1 MFQIEE
7 GDLVFRRGLG
17 LASNFIVSSDRL
29 GLYSHTGIIVRK
41 NDSLLVLHAVP
52 GEHPKGKKETLKL
65 ERIDQFYDRK
75 RAKAG
80 AILRPKISIELRH
93 VAANS
98 ALNLFNEGI
107 TFDHKYNLLD
117 TSQMYCTEMV
127 WFAYQRA
134 GIDISQN
141 KRTHVKLAMFNDDYI
156 FPSDIYA
163 NDLFEEISSFNY

>member
-17 LASNFIVSSDRL
+17 MASNFIVSSDRL

-75 RAKAG
+75 RAQAG

-98 ALNLFNEGI
+98 ALNLF
-107 TFDHKYNLLD
+107 Y
-117 TSQMYCTEMV
+117 
-127 WFAYQRA
+127 
-134 GIDISQN
+134 
-141 KRTHVKLAMFNDDYI
+141 
-156 FPSDIYA
+156 
-163 NDLFEEISSFNY
+163 